1 MSDKEQ
7 EPKEVKKCL
16 ICKPAG
22 DLSTE
27 EIPYWSKKEG
37 NYSPYPKM
45 ITCDAKYAL
54 EQREDMV
61 EETPPITGKE
71 IQLDMDFGESVN
83 ERWVFYFASNPQ
95 EDPLT
100 INPPKEAYG
109 QDENHG
115 LAKTDKNGK
124 VSFKLNCPQPY
135 RVEDITYC
143 RHVHYLVEEEGVW
156 SNMRTT
162 RVICE
167 IELEELDKVLK
178 DKTALVINALDF
190 KDFDKDKIP
199 GSINLPAKSLDK
211 LDSETKLEKVVDF
224 LKENISKMKPL
235 EEKVK
240 SKKLDIKD
248 VPIVTYCANKKCK
261 ASEKLIDHLYE
272 CNVNNVLEWSL
283 GVEGWQKERAFFVDS
298 DEEQSESEEEE
309 ESKEPEEEAEEEE
322 EQSESQEEEKSDTEE
337 SKKDSDSSSSDSD
350 SSSSSDSDSD
360 SDEDE
365 TIEVEYQGVTYLY
378 DIKRKELCDEE
389 ADIVAKADYK
399 DGEITNVKW
408 EPGEEKKHKEN
419 SDYEAPEEEQSEPV
433 EEEEEEQSES
443 QEEEEPVE
451 GPEEEPEQSEEEEPE
466 EEPEQSESQGEPE
479 EEPEVPSEK
488 FNYTDEKLRV
498 KTVKQ
503 LKDLV
508 IKMTERKGGTYSFP
522 LGRKGY
528 RTKGQIIELIQTCQG
543 KPNSKDK
550 KFNYLDEDTL
560 YSLRLNELKS
570 HVEDMITRDEGS
582 YKFALSGFKKNDLIE
597 LILACQGDS
606 VQKGGGKRSFKGH
619 GWGFSF

>member
-71 IQLDMDFGESVN
+71 IQLDMDFGESVD
-83 ERWVFYFASNPQ
+83 ERWVFYFAANPQ

-298 DEEQSESEEEE
+298 GEEQSEEEKTE
-309 ESKEPEEEAEEEE
+309 EPEEEAEEE
-322 EQSESQEEEKSDTEE
+322 EQSESQEEDKSDTEE

-408 EPGEEKKHKEN
+408 EKGEEKKHKEN
-419 SDYEAPEEEQSEPV
+419 SDYEAPEEEP
-433 EEEEEEQSES
+433 EEEQSES
-443 QEEEEPVE
+443 QEEEEE
-451 GPEEEPEQSEEEEPE
+451 LEEEEE
-466 EEPEQSESQGEPE
+466 EE
-479 EEPEVPSEK
+479 EK
-488 FNYTDEKLRV
+488 VGAT
-498 KTVKQ
+498 
-503 LKDLV
+503 
-508 IKMTERKGGTYSFP
+508 GG
-522 LGRKGY
+522 GRK
-528 RTKGQIIELIQTCQG
+528 L
-543 KPNSKDK
+543 S
-550 KFNYLDEDTL
+550 
-560 YSLRLNELKS
+560 
-570 HVEDMITRDEGS
+570 
-582 YKFALSGFKKNDLIE
+582 ALG
-597 LILACQGDS
+597 
-606 VQKGGGKRSFKGH
+606 
-619 GWGFSF
+619 